1 MSKSRRSTTGCS
13 VCKARRKKCG
23 EEEPRC
29 KRCESSGRTC
39 SYDYVEHSEFE
50 RHRVKRTKPAPH
62 ATSELVANTSPSIST
77 GPLELNAGSPST
89 SSYSGDSTL
98 LTPLTPP
105 ENWVNEVYHNSALVA
120 SWNTTESI
128 SLVSSFAPPSQ
139 ALSLCNPIDAS
150 HTSLDMVRSTGIP
163 AAYNTYAA
171 TCSAS
176 QGSTWPEFEDDDEY
190 NYENEDVQAVI
201 CTDLTLDKNTRE
213 NTLPFVLHCYS
224 QWVITRIFEPL
235 TIAQAVRSQ
244 VIQQF
249 SSESTRNRAIL
260 IANVMIVFAKNLAI
274 DDTRRAIL
282 NHLVS
287 DARNSGA
294 RFIATP
300 VSFVPSLDRQKAMRT
315 LDNIFEILTL
325 QTHTQPTADCIRT
338 LDYAA
343 PVFRRACVEP
353 PGKPINLPNLL
364 LDPSLNLRHFACVD
378 VIQSVTTG
386 RPTYF
391 QYEVPFSLELCER
404 MYKMHDDHG
413 SQWLYGLPDQF
424 ILLLAWINSMRENS
438 GPNNNL
444 EAVAWIE
451 NNLPKIKIAASE
463 SGDPLLRIGRIV
475 VLECWRFAVLVY
487 MYVVLC
493 KASAYDP
500 RVIRAQKC
508 FMRLVRGVKPGRIPD
523 AFLINPMTVVG
534 VMTLEER
541 DRNTLRQRI
550 LGVHEC
556 SESGT
561 AVSEVVL
568 ELEDVWART
577 ENEGRAAVW
586 SDWRE
591 AVFRVT
597 GR

>member
-13 VCKARRKKCG
+13 VCKARRKKCD
-23 EEEPRC
+23 ETKPQC
-29 KRCESSGRTC
+29 IRCENSGRNC
-39 SYDYVEHSEFE
+39 SYDYVEHSEFD
-50 RHRVKRTKPAPH
+50 RHRVKRTKPAPR
-62 ATSELVANTSPSIST
+62 AASELVAKTSPNIST
-77 GPLELNAGSPST
+77 GPLEFNAGSPST

-105 ENWVNEVYHNSALVA
+105 ENWINEVYPNSALVA
-120 SWNTTESI
+120 SWNTTEPA
-128 SLVSSFAPPSQ
+128 SLVSPFPPSQ
-139 ALSLCNPIDAS
+139 ALSHCNPIS
-150 HTSLDMVRSTGIP
+150 TSLDLVRSTGLP
-163 AAYNTYAA
+163 AVYDTYA
-171 TCSAS
+171 
-176 QGSTWPEFEDDDEY
+176 QGSTWPELDDDDDEH
-190 NYENEDVQAVI
+190 NHETEDVQALI
-201 CTDLTLDKNTRE
+201 CTDLALDRNARE

-235 TIAQAVRSQ
+235 TIAQAVRNQ

-249 SSESTRNRAIL
+249 SSDSTRNRAIL

-274 DDTRRAIL
+274 DDTRQAVL

-315 LDNIFEILTL
+315 LDSIFEILTL
-325 QTHTQPTADCIRT
+325 QTHTQPTAECIRT

-500 RVIRAQKC
+500 RVIRAQKS

-523 AFLINPMTVVG
+523 AFLINPMTVIG
-534 VMTLEER
+534 VVTLEER

-568 ELEDVWART
+568 ELEEVWART

-591 AVFRVT
+591 AVFRIT

>member
-13 VCKARRKKCG
+13 VCKARRKKCD
-23 EEEPRC
+23 ETKPQCVRC
-29 KRCESSGRTC
+29 MTSGRTC
-39 SYDYVEHSEFE
+39 CYDYVEHSEFE
-50 RHRVKRTKPAPH
+50 RHRVKRTKPAPR
-62 ATSELVANTSPSIST
+62 AAAELVARVSPSIST
-77 GPLELNAGSPST
+77 GPPEVNVGSPST
-89 SSYSGDSTL
+89 SSYSGESTL

-105 ENWVNEVYHNSALVA
+105 DMWINDYPNQSLAVA
-120 SWNTTESI
+120 WNTNEPI
-128 SLVSSFAPPSQ
+128 SMSPYPAHSQ
-139 ALSLCNPIDAS
+139 ALTHCDPIDP
-150 HTSLDMVRSTGIP
+150 HSLDLVPRETGLP
-163 AAYNTYAA
+163 AVYDPFTVTSVGATWDDMGDDDDDDYNTE
-171 TCSAS
+171 TDS
-176 QGSTWPEFEDDDEY
+176 
-190 NYENEDVQAVI
+190 VQALI
-201 CTDLTLDKNTRE
+201 CTDPILDKNVRE

-224 QWVITRIFEPL
+224 QWVITRIFEPM
-235 TIAQAVRSQ
+235 TIAQAVRTQ

-249 SSESTRNRAIL
+249 SSESTRKRSIL
-260 IANVMIVFAKNLAI
+260 IANVMIMFAKNLAI
-274 DDTRRAIL
+274 DDTRKAVL
-282 NHLVS
+282 NHLVAE
-287 DARNSGA
+287 ARNSGS

-391 QYEVPFSLELCER
+391 QYDVPFSLELCER
-404 MYKMHDDHG
+404 MYRMHDDHG

-424 ILLLAWINSMRENS
+424 ILLLAWINSMRETS
-438 GPNNNL
+438 GPNDNL

-451 NNLPKIKIAASE
+451 KHLPKIKIAASE
-463 SGDPLLRIGRIV
+463 SGDPLLRIGRMV

-487 MYVVLC
+487 MYMVLC
-493 KASAYDP
+493 KSSAYDP
-500 RVIRAQKC
+500 RVIRAQKN

-534 VMTLEER
+534 VATIEER

-550 LGVHEC
+550 LGIHEC

-568 ELEDVWART
+568 ELEDVWMRT
-577 ENEGRAAVW
+577 ENEGRAAIW
-586 SDWRE
+586 PDWRE
-591 AVFRVT
+591 AVFRIT